1 MDVGTWL
8 GSLGLD
14 RYEAAFRENR
24 IEADTVPELTDQ
36 LLRDIGVPL
45 GHRLRML
52 RAVRELGG
60 AASLAEREPAL
71 HAERRHMTVMFCD
84 LLGLSALVAE
94 LDPED
99 IAELI
104 RSCQSAIAA
113 AVARFDGHVAK
124 WVPDGATIYF
134 GYPRAHEDDA
144 ERAVRAGLALVEAI
158 AELKPAHGAGLDI
171 RLGIS
176 SGLVVVGELIGEG
189 EARERGVVGDT
200 ANLAARLRSLAGPG
214 SVMVSDATRRLLGNS
229 FELKAVGPQ
238 TLKGFRSP
246 VPTWLVVRE
255 QENFNRFDA
264 SRSEAL
270 TPFVGRDDE
279 IALLLARWRRA
290 AKGGGQVVLLSGEAG
305 IGKSRFR
312 SQRSRSD

>member
-1 MDVGTWL
+1 MDIGTWL

-14 RYEAAFRENR
+14 QYVRAFRENR

-60 AASLAEREPAL
+60 LTSFAAQEPAR
-71 HAERRHMTVMFCD
+71 HAERRHMTLMFCD
-84 LLGLSALVAE
+84 LLGLSALAAE

-99 IAELI
+99 VAKLI
-104 RSCQSAIAA
+104 HACQSVIAA

-144 ERAVRAGLALVEAI
+144 ERAVRAGLALVEAVG
-158 AELKPAHGAGLDI
+158 AMKPVQGADLDI

-189 EARERGVVGDT
+189 EAR
-200 ANLAARLRSLAGPG
+200 
-214 SVMVSDATRRLLGNS
+214 
-229 FELKAVGPQ
+229 
-238 TLKGFRSP
+238 
-246 VPTWLVVRE
+246 
-255 QENFNRFDA
+255 
-264 SRSEAL
+264 
-270 TPFVGRDDE
+270 
-279 IALLLARWRRA
+279 
-290 AKGGGQVVLLSGEAG
+290 
-305 IGKSRFR
+305 
-312 SQRSRSD
+312 